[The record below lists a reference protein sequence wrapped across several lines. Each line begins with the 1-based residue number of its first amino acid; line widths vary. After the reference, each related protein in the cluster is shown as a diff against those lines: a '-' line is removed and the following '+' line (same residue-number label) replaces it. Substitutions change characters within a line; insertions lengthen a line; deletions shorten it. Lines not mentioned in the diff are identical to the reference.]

1 MDVRC
6 ERCKTLYELDDARVS
21 EAGTTV
27 RCTTCGHVF
36 RVRKKVL
43 LMTEAVGS
51 GGESTAVPPP
61 VAEKPPWRVRSPN
74 GRVIAFRELTSMQ
87 KWIVERKFGRDDE
100 ISLHGDSWKR
110 LGEIAELQPFFLL
123 LDEVDRVHE
132 LEERLRKA
140 ELPDEAPPLL
150 ERELGFASPAPGSDP
165 SRPIPTPIRL
175 ETPIDPSPEPTS
187 PSGAFEAESEAENRA
202 EDPAVP
208 SDRADTPRGGTPG
221 AFTLDEIREATRPSP
236 DDLPMPEGTVEPEGP
251 ADESDQPEFTR
262 RAGLGVAEL
271 GDEGEGWGSSPPR
284 SKSGFF
290 AALLL
295 VLAVGGAA
303 AAYFQIWVP
312 AQEEKLR
319 QEAERARLEQS
330 QKARAAQEAEVR
342 ERERQA
348 KEELVAGMT
357 TRADAGAAAATVSDG
372 GTGGSDGPETHGS
385 PASGNPTPDVP
396 AGLMAGLRNPAPA
409 EPARARPAPSSAPPR
424 SFDDWLARG
433 DREREHARARA
444 AVDAYGH
451 AIAMEPTRAE
461 AYVGQGRALLD
472 LGDPGGAAAVF
483 QRALGQNPRY
493 SVAEFWL
500 GEAYRRSGQKSQA
513 IEAYG
518 RYLKAAPEGAEA
530 ARAQEALKGLGN

>member
-43 LMTEAVGS
+43 LMTEAVGA
-51 GGESTAVPPP
+51 GGESSAVPPP

-110 LGEIAELQPFFLL
+110 LGDIAELQPFFLL
-123 LDEVDRVHE
+123 LDEVDRVHD

-140 ELPDEAPPLL
+140 ELPDEGPPLL
-150 ERELGFASPAPGSDP
+150 ERELGFTSPAPPPDP

-175 ETPIDPSPEPTS
+175 ETPIDPPPEAPPAGIGSFDLGPETQGED
-187 PSGAFEAESEAENRA
+187 SGAPF
-202 EDPAVP
+202 
-208 SDRADTPRGGTPG
+208 DRADTPRTGTPA
-221 AFTLDEIREATRPSP
+221 AFSLDEIREATRPSP
-236 DDLPMPEGTVEPEGP
+236 DDPPMPEETVEPQGSG
-251 ADESDQPEFTR
+251 DESEQPEFTR
-262 RAGLGVAEL
+262 RAGLGLGSEL
-271 GDEGEGWGSSPPR
+271 VDDGEGWGTTPPR
-284 SKSGFF
+284 SKAGFF
-290 AALLL
+290 AALLV
-295 VLAVGGAA
+295 VLALGGAV

-319 QEAERARLEQS
+319 QEAERARVEQS
-330 QKARAAQEAEVR
+330 ARARAAQEAEVR
-342 ERERQA
+342 ERERRA
-348 KEELVAGMT
+348 KEELVVGMA
-357 TRADAGAAAATVSDG
+357 TRADAGAATTAAIDG
-372 GTGGSDGPETHGS
+372 GTGGSDGPEAHGS
-385 PASGNPTPDVP
+385 PAPPKPTPDIP
-396 AGLMAGLRNPAPA
+396 PRMIASLKSTPA
-409 EPARARPAPSSAPPR
+409 EPSRPRPAPSTATPR
-424 SFDDWLARG
+424 SFDEWLARG
-433 DREREHARARA
+433 DRELERARARA
-444 AVDAYGH
+444 AADAYGH

-472 LGDPGGAAAVF
+472 LGDPAGAASVLK
-483 QRALGQNPRY
+483 RALGQNPRY

-518 RYLKAAPEGAEA
+518 RYLRAAPEGAEA
-530 ARAQEALKGLGN
+530 ARAQEALKDLAN